1 MTYIVKRGTIF
12 VSSLVMWCR
21 YINQEATKV
30 NIKKIILP
38 LLAIAAASAFSGC
51 SDNKT
56 GQVSEVSILATNI
69 APRGVVFDWQ
79 EAYEKKLS
87 EFAASASF
95 SKSESMFELA
105 DIDGNGTPELII
117 SPDTE
122 SSTVCLIYTAYAGEI
137 SDFAQTGSYG
147 VVDFIPESR
156 AIGYQYTG
164 DGFVTGEY
172 LAEEEGRYQSA
183 VIFYNNEGMAMSG
196 ARITY
201 EVNGDSISLSEYEA
215 AISPYVDAFSV
226 KLGRKY
232 CFGDE
237 SVDYALHC
245 SESWGAVLSSR
256 QKELYKSKLTEI
268 LEASSGENAAF
279 EIVDL
284 DGNDIPELVISHGT
298 QDGAECSIYYLQ
310 EEGLMEFEASCGSGG
325 NLTYDLENRIFY
337 AAGQKSVVQ
346 NWTMTGAELNGFKPS
361 GSIMLCGR
369 KYLLSSDNINAAFL

>member
-1 MTYIVKRGTIF
+1 MK
-12 VSSLVMWCR
+12 
-21 YINQEATKV
+21 
-30 NIKKIILP
+30 IKKKTLP
-38 LLAIAAASAFSGC
+38 LLAIAAMSAFYGC

-79 EAYEKKLS
+79 EAYEKKLAD
-87 EFAASASF
+87 FAASGSF
-95 SKSESMFELA
+95 KKSESMFELV

-122 SSTVCLIYTAYAGEI
+122 SSTVCEIYTAYAGELEE
-137 SDFAQTGSYG
+137 FAQTGSYG
-147 VVDFIPESR
+147 LVKFIPENR
-156 AIGYQYTG
+156 AIGFEYIG

-172 LAEEEGRYQSA
+172 LAKEDGRYQTA
-183 VIFYNNEGMAMSG
+183 VLFYNNEGMAMSG
-196 ARITY
+196 ARISY
-201 EVNGDSISLSEYEA
+201 EINGEDMPLSEYEA
-215 AISPYVDAFSV
+215 ALAPYSNVFSV
-226 KLGRKY
+226 EIGRKY
-232 CFGDE
+232 SFGE
-237 SVDYALHC
+237 GAVDYALHC

-256 QKELYKSKLTEI
+256 QKELYQGKLNEM
-268 LEASSGENAAF
+268 LAASSDEDAAF

-298 QDGAECSIYYLQ
+298 DDGSDCSIYYLQ
-310 EEGLMEFEASCGSGG
+310 EEGLMKFDATCGSGG

-337 AAGQKSVVQ
+337 TAGQKSVLQ
-346 NWTMTGAELNGFKPS
+346 SWTMTGAELSGFKPS